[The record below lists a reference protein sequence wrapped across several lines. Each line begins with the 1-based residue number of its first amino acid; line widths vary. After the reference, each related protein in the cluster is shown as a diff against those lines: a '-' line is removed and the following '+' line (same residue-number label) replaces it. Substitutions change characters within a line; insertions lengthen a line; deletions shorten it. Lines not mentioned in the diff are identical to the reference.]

1 MDRNT
6 EYSLT
11 HTQTHKHV
19 CEPSHLL
26 YEGREGRRGRVV
38 CSKIKAMTHVYKIRL
53 TECRCEKIVCQ
64 HVVFRKVLIIMAGP
78 P

>member
-19 CEPSHLL
+19 CEPSYLL
-26 YEGREGRRGRVV
+26 YEGCEGCRARVV

-53 TECRCEKIVCQ
+53 TECRCEKNSMSAC
-64 HVVFRKVLIIMAGP
+64 VFRKVLIIMAGP